1 MEASE
6 EPRLGL
12 WLEILAGDGGFHSE
26 MPDAP
31 GLSRNERLEMTN
43 YLIERGWFDAIS
55 NYGDDRLLSVR
66 DLRVT
71 PKGMRVLTEL
81 RQRPHRS
88 RTENQVGEAG
98 SVMEQKDRQRFNFMN
113 ALYHATGGNYLQGV
127 DPHELGG
134 RIGLSRTEVEGVV
147 DYLTKEDLVEWSSMG
162 HISITHSGV
171 REVEDALR
179 HPDRS
184 TDHFPSV
191 NILSVGMMIGSQIQ
205 QGTVGSSQG
214 AASMLDKQQI
224 LELLARVRDA
234 SQDLGLRG
242 DDQSEFDAEVV
253 TAETQLRSSRTKWD
267 IVRSSISR
275 IIDFF
280 RSASAAVSTSTE
292 TLKALEELHKQLP
305 GV

>member
-1 MEASE
+1 MEE
-6 EPRLGL
+6 
-12 WLEILAGDGGFHSE
+12 
-26 MPDAP
+26 
-31 GLSRNERLEMTN
+31 
-43 YLIERGWFDAIS
+43 
-55 NYGDDRLLSVR
+55 
-66 DLRVT
+66 
-71 PKGMRVLTEL
+71 
-81 RQRPHRS
+81 
-88 RTENQVGEAG
+88 
-98 SVMEQKDRQRFNFMN
+98 KDRQRFSFMN
-113 ALYHATGGNYLQGV
+113 ALYHKTDGNYLQGV
-127 DPHELGG
+127 DPFDLGG

-147 DYLTKEDLVEWSSMG
+147 DYLTKEDLVEWSSLG

-191 NILSVGMMIGSQIQ
+191 NILSVGTMIGSQIQ
-205 QGTVGSSQG
+205 QGTIGSSQE

-224 LELLARVRDA
+224 LELLARVKDA
-234 SQDLGLRG
+234 SQHLSLQG

-280 RSASAAVSTSTE
+280 RLASATVSTSTE